1 MEKRRR
7 SLKEQKLNQNEG
19 RAGVQAEGSGW
30 RGGASCCLGRRLNGV
45 NGGQEGEKLI
55 KHIHGGLTGTTNKIK
70 LLCGSTQGAGRCSGV
85 CHVKYVD

>member
-55 KHIHGGLTGTTNKIK
+55 NTFTGDLQARQIKSSSFVEAHG
-70 LLCGSTQGAGRCSGV
+70 GAGRCSGV